1 MDTNK
6 LMKRLSL
13 YVLLI
18 LFTLQT
24 PSQAEDITDFQIEG
38 ISVGD
43 SLLDYMSAKDIKEMF
58 ILTKDHYKYLKKP
71 HKFKEAYIV
80 NPNFETYKAVSFF
93 VKPDD
98 KNYTIFSIRGI
109 KSYVNNIDEC
119 LKKRDEVANEI
130 KNIIPKFTKREQ
142 DVKSKLDKSGK
153 SHSKIL
159 EFLFESGDLIS
170 IACNDWEEKLRIKNG
185 WTEGLSVT
193 VAKKDISI
201 WFNNKK

>member
-1 MDTNK
+1 
-6 LMKRLSL
+6 MKKIL
-13 YVLLI
+13 VILI
-18 LFTLQT
+18 LIFTLQT
-24 PSQAEDITDFQIEG
+24 PSQADDIRDFQIEG
-38 ISVGD
+38 ISIGD

-71 HKFKEAYIV
+71 HKFKEAYIT

-130 KNIIPKFTKREQ
+130 KNIIPKFTKREE

-153 SHSKIL
+153 SYSKIL
-159 EFLFESGDLIS
+159 EFLFESGDVIV

-185 WTEGLSVT
+185 WTEGLNVT

-201 WFNNKK
+201 WFKNRK